1 VQVATIQGVL
11 NMETQNARPLKIVGN
26 GKPKKKLGRHTS
38 AMVKSLTGRTDIDG
52 VKREMLLGLARAWD
66 RIEESGKGGHT
77 IPSISKELREIW
89 DSCSLP
95 EEDDL
100 FE

>member
-11 NMETQNARPLKIVGN
+11 NMETQNARQLKIVAS
-26 GKPKKKLGRHTS
+26 GKPKKKLGRHTT
-38 AMVKSLTGRTDIDG
+38 AMVKAITGRNDIDT

-89 DSCSLP
+89 DSCALP
-95 EEDDL
+95 DEDDL

>member
-1 VQVATIQGVL
+1 MQVATIQGVL
-11 NMETQNARPLKIVGN
+11 NMETQNARQLKIVAN
-26 GKPKKKLGRHTS
+26 GKPKKKLGRHTT
-38 AMVKSLTGRTDIDG
+38 AMVKALTGRTDIDS

>member
-1 VQVATIQGVL
+1 MQVATIQGVL
-11 NMETQNARPLKIVGN
+11 NMETQNARQLKIVAN
-26 GKPKKKLGRHTS
+26 GKPKKKLGRHTN
-38 AMVKSLTGRTDIDG
+38 AMIKALTGRTDIDT

-95 EEDDL
+95 DEDDL

>member
-1 VQVATIQGVL
+1 
-11 NMETQNARPLKIVGN
+11 MQNANKLKIVAS
-26 GKPKKKLGRHTS
+26 GKPKKKLGRHTT
-38 AMVKSLTGRTDIDG
+38 AMVKAITGPNDIDA

-89 DSCSLP
+89 DSCSFP

-100 FE
+100 FD

>member
-1 VQVATIQGVL
+1 
-11 NMETQNARPLKIVGN
+11 METQNVKPLKVVAN

-38 AMVKSLTGRTDIDG
+38 AMVKSLNGRDDIDE

-95 EEDDL
+95 DEDDL

>member
-1 VQVATIQGVL
+1 MQVATIQGVL
-11 NMETQNARPLKIVGN
+11 NMETQNARQLKIVAS
-26 GKPKKKLGRHTS
+26 GKPKKKLGRHTT
-38 AMVKSLTGRTDIDG
+38 AMVKALTGRTDIDS

-95 EEDDL
+95 DEDDL

>member
-11 NMETQNARPLKIVGN
+11 NVETQNARQLKIVAN
-26 GKPKKKLGRHTS
+26 GKPKKKLGRHTT
-38 AMVKSLTGRTDIDG
+38 AMVKALTGRTDIDS

-95 EEDDL
+95 DEDDL

>member
-1 VQVATIQGVL
+1 MQVATIQGVL
-11 NMETQNARPLKIVGN
+11 NMETQNARQLKIVAN
-26 GKPKKKLGRHTS
+26 GKPKKKLGRHTT
-38 AMVKSLTGRTDIDG
+38 AMVKALTGRTDIDS

-89 DSCSLP
+89 DSYSLP
-95 EEDDL
+95 DEDDL

>member
-1 VQVATIQGVL
+1 MQVAITVGGQV
-11 NMETQNARPLKIVGN
+11 METQNVKPLKIAVS
-26 GKPKKKLGRHTS
+26 GKPKKKLGRHTT
-38 AMVKSLTGRTDIDG
+38 AMVKSLTGRTDIDQ
-52 VKREMLLGLARAWD
+52 VKKEMLLGLARAWD

-95 EEDDL
+95 DEDDL

>member
-11 NMETQNARPLKIVGN
+11 NMETQNARQLKIVAN
-26 GKPKKKLGRHTS
+26 GKPKKKSGRHTT
-38 AMVKSLTGRTDIDG
+38 AMVKALTGRTDIDS

-95 EEDDL
+95 DEDDL

>member
-1 VQVATIQGVL
+1 MVVATIQGVL
-11 NMETQNARPLKIVGN
+11 NMETQNARQLKIVPS
-26 GKPKKKLGRHTS
+26 GKPKKKLGIHTT
-38 AMVKSLTGRTDIDG
+38 AIVKAITGRTDIDT

-89 DSCSLP
+89 DSCALP
-95 EEDDL
+95 DEDDL

>member
-1 VQVATIQGVL
+1 
-11 NMETQNARPLKIVGN
+11 
-26 GKPKKKLGRHTS
+26 
-38 AMVKSLTGRTDIDG
+38 
-52 VKREMLLGLARAWD
+52 MLLGLARAWD

-89 DSCSLP
+89 DSCALP
-95 EEDDL
+95 DEDDI

>member
-1 VQVATIQGVL
+1 MQVATIQGVL
-11 NMETQNARPLKIVGN
+11 NMETQNARQLKIVAN
-26 GKPKKKLGRHTS
+26 GKPKKKLGRHTT
-38 AMVKSLTGRTDIDG
+38 AMVKALTGRTDIDS
-52 VKREMLLGLARAWD
+52 VKREMLLGLARASD

-95 EEDDL
+95 DEDDL

>member
-1 VQVATIQGVL
+1 MQVATIQGVL
-11 NMETQNARPLKIVGN
+11 NMETQNARQLKIVAN
-26 GKPKKKLGRHTS
+26 GKPKKKLGRHTT
-38 AMVKSLTGRTDIDG
+38 AMVKALTNRTDIDS

-95 EEDDL
+95 DEDDL

>member
-1 VQVATIQGVL
+1 
-11 NMETQNARPLKIVGN
+11 METQNVKPLKIAVS
-26 GKPKKKLGRHTS
+26 GKPKKKLGRHTT
-38 AMVKSLTGRTDIDG
+38 AMAKSLTGRTDIDQ

-77 IPSISKELREIW
+77 IPSISKGLREIW

-95 EEDDL
+95 DEDDL

>member
-1 VQVATIQGVL
+1 MQVATIQGVL
-11 NMETQNARPLKIVGN
+11 NMETQNARQLKIVAN
-26 GKPKKKLGRHTS
+26 GKPKKKIGRHTN
-38 AMVKSLTGRTDIDG
+38 AMIKALTGRTDIDT

-95 EEDDL
+95 DEDDL

>member
-11 NMETQNARPLKIVGN
+11 NMETQNARQLKIVAN
-26 GKPKKKLGRHTS
+26 GKPKKKLGRHTT
-38 AMVKSLTGRTDIDG
+38 AMVKALTGRTDIDS

-89 DSCSLP
+89 DSYSLP
-95 EEDDL
+95 DEDDL